1 MSDLR
6 CGLVVIGGGPGGY
19 VCASRAARLGVDTIL
34 IESGRVGGT
43 CLNVGCIPSKAL
55 IHAADLFATARR
67 QAGEGMHGI
76 TVAEPSLDFGQTREW
91 MDGVVSRL
99 RSGVVGLLERSG
111 VKTLHGRARFLDGKT
126 VEVVGETGTTTV
138 RAENVVIATGSRPVD
153 LPGLPTGG
161 KVLDS
166 TGALAL
172 DRPPQRLAVIG
183 AGYIG
188 LELGTAFAK
197 LGSAVTL
204 LEATPTILPQY
215 DEKLTRPVRRRLGE
229 LGIGLR
235 LDTKVTGWDD
245 GTGRLQVEHDGK
257 TETLEFDKVLV
268 TVGRT
273 ANTDGLALEE
283 LRLKME
289 GPFIQI
295 DDRCRTSMRGVYA
308 IGDVT
313 AGPMLAH
320 RAMAHAE
327 IAADVIAGHA
337 NAWDKAC
344 MPAVCFTDPEIAS
357 VGLLPREAETE
368 GPVTVSEFSFRA
380 NGRALTLDDAEGMVR
395 IVARQSDHVIL
406 GIQATGPGV
415 SELTAGF
422 AQAIETGL
430 RIEDIAAVIHPHPT
444 LSEALQ
450 EAALAEAS
458 MANHG

>member
-126 VEVVGETGTTTV
+126 VEVVGDTGTTTV

-197 LGSAVTL
+197 LGSEVTMI
-204 LEATPTILPQY
+204 EAADAILPQY
-215 DEKLTRPVRRRLGE
+215 DEKLTRPVRRQLDA
-229 LGIGLR
+229 LGIALNSN
-235 LDTKVTGWDD
+235 
-245 GTGRLQVEHDGK
+245 
-257 TETLEFDKVLV
+257 EF
-268 TVGRT
+268 R
-273 ANTDGLALEE
+273 
-283 LRLKME
+283 
-289 GPFIQI
+289 
-295 DDRCRTSMRGVYA
+295 
-308 IGDVT
+308 
-313 AGPMLAH
+313 
-320 RAMAHAE
+320 
-327 IAADVIAGHA
+327 
-337 NAWDKAC
+337 
-344 MPAVCFTDPEIAS
+344 
-357 VGLLPREAETE
+357 
-368 GPVTVSEFSFRA
+368 
-380 NGRALTLDDAEGMVR
+380 
-395 IVARQSDHVIL
+395 
-406 GIQATGPGV
+406 
-415 SELTAGF
+415 
-422 AQAIETGL
+422 
-430 RIEDIAAVIHPHPT
+430 
-444 LSEALQ
+444 
-450 EAALAEAS
+450 
-458 MANHG
+458 